1 MKYVSG
7 ARNRRSVRLKGYN
20 YAQASAYFVTICTQG
35 RECLF
40 DDPVVNEILTD
51 VWQTLSSRFP
61 MLALDDFVI
70 MPNHI
75 HMIMWLQ
82 PSARDTAPAADVG
95 AGRAPA
101 RNAAPAT
108 DDVGAGLAPARNAA
122 PATDD
127 VGSGLAPAHHAA
139 PATLGDIVGAF
150 KSLVFTVYL
159 NWILTH
165 DPRRRAKLWQR
176 SYYEHVIRNEKELN
190 AIRQYIRDNP
200 HQWALDRDN
209 PDNVRRLPP
218 LATTAEYAN
227 EATRA

>member
-1 MKYVSG
+1 MKD
-7 ARNRRSVRLKGYN
+7 YN
-20 YAQASAYFVTICTQG
+20 YARAGAYFVTMCTQS
-35 RECLF
+35 REFLL
-40 DDPVVNEILTD
+40 DDPVVNGIVTD

-61 MLALDDFVI
+61 PLALDDFVI

-82 PSARDTAPAADVG
+82 PSARDSTPTV
-95 AGRAPA
+95 
-101 RNAAPAT
+101 
-108 DDVGAGLAPARNAA
+108 DVGAGLAPARNHAVNAGDAA
-122 PATDD
+122 FLASDHAVIHDWVIPLAQSGNAT
-127 VGSGLAPAHHAA
+127 
-139 PATLGDIVGAF
+139 ATLGDIVGAF
-150 KSLVFTVYL
+150 KSLVFRVYL
-159 NWILTH
+159 AWIQTH

-200 HQWALDRDN
+200 DQWAFDRDN

-218 LATTAEYAN
+218 VAATAEYVN